1 MDSTYKNNA
10 KSRAV
15 GRPIILLVNASD
27 GEPDWVAEA
36 QTFCTVHSVIPTD
49 QDIGARIKLFS
60 PHILCFEF
68 GAYDPTGLALLAR
81 IKQAYLSLPILMITE
96 EHSEAMAIWA
106 LRTRVW
112 DYFVKP
118 VAIEE
123 LHWAITTLHAAV
135 TETRQATPRRMV
147 RPRGRERAHAPAD
160 DRTRAEA
167 AVEKVRA
174 YIARHLSKKISEAE
188 LAERCAMSYFHLSRT
203 FRRIAGM
210 TLREYIL
217 RERIHKAAELL
228 AAPGASVTTVC
239 FDVGFNDLSHFARM
253 FRRYMGTSPSEYRLA
268 AEHAPGA
275 QYVHLRLAYR
285 E

>member
-1 MDSTYKNNA
+1 M
-10 KSRAV
+10 V
-15 GRPIILLVNASD
+15 GRPIVLLVNSSEV
-27 GEPDWVAEA
+27 EPGWVAEA
-36 QTFCTVHSVIPTD
+36 QAFCTVHRAMPTD
-49 QDIGARIKLFS
+49 QDIGARIKLLS
-60 PHILCFEF
+60 PHVLCFEF
-68 GAYDPTGLALLAR
+68 GDYDPVGLALLAR

-96 EHSEAMAIWA
+96 EHSEALAIWA

-135 TETRQATPRRMV
+135 TETRQPASRRMV
-147 RPRGRERAHAPAD
+147 RPRSGERAYTPAD
-160 DRTRAEA
+160 DCTRAEA
-167 AVEKVRA
+167 AVQKVRA
-174 YIARHLSKKISEAE
+174 YVARHLSEKISEAK
-188 LAERCAMSYFHLSRT
+188 LADRCAMSYFHLSRT

-217 RERIHKAAELL
+217 RERIHKAAQLL
-228 AAPGASVTTVC
+228 AGPGASVTTVC
-239 FDVGFNDLSHFARM
+239 FEVGFNDLSHFARM

-268 AEHAPGA
+268 AGHVPGA
-275 QYVHLRLAYR
+275 QPMRLRLASR